1 MPAAGGVG
9 VLHSLAAPASAWV
22 PMLGGIQVTNTT
34 TVDQVKAVIDA
45 AEQRGELANIVL
57 HRSVID
63 TATPGA
69 LEMSNSSLAQCLAY
83 GAARERAGGLLNQT
97 IDEVFVDCAH

>member
-1 MPAAGGVG
+1 M
-9 VLHSLAAPASAWV
+9 
-22 PMLGGIQVTNTT
+22 TNTT